1 DDQDNKVINEKPVI
15 KVDTDEIF
23 VEKGKKDLDVKK
35 EINVKVTDKED
46 GDLTD
51 KAVVEGTVDTNK
63 VGEQKVKVK
72 VTDKDAGTSEKE
84 ITVNIIDV
92 KDNIEINKEDIV
104 DGKVKEDKI
113 DKTKV
118 IEGLKEEDKDRV
130 KVEITVNEENGKGK
144 VTVKDKD
151 GNT

>member
-1 DDQDNKVINEKPVI
+1 M
-15 KVDTDEIF
+15 
-23 VEKGKKDLDVKK
+23 
-35 EINVKVTDKED
+35 
-46 GDLTD
+46 
-51 KAVVEGTVDTNK
+51 
-63 VGEQKVKVK
+63 KVK

-144 VTVKDKD
+144 VTKDKD
-151 GNT
+151 GNTIKKRLQKVKDDQGSKDDQNGKDGQDGKDG